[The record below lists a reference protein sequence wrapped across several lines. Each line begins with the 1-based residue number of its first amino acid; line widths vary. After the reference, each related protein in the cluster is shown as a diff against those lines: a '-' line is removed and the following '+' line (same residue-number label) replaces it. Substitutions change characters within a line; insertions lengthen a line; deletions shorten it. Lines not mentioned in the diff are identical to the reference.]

1 MSFDYGNPAGGR
13 TDMVQ
18 KPKLDGFVKSQIGL
32 LRCPLSGVWTPAA
45 KFQEL
50 VASSSNSLE
59 FLTPPVSK
67 PFLLPNPTFYK
78 TIKLQ

>member
-32 LRCPLSGVWTPAA
+32 LRCPLSPRTRRKLLKQLGILNAAGVQTLFPKEAM
-45 KFQEL
+45 
-50 VASSSNSLE
+50 S
-59 FLTPPVSK
+59 
-67 PFLLPNPTFYK
+67 LPNPTFYK

>member
-32 LRCPLSGVWTPAA
+32 P
-45 KFQEL
+45 KN
-50 VASSSNSLE
+50 SSQAPQTAWNS
-59 FLTPPVSK
+59 
-67 PFLLPNPTFYK
+67 
-78 TIKLQ
+78 